1 MRANCVRVFKKSFCG
16 ALMQLPKTI
25 VRSAGKLNK
34 TLNDK
39 ELALLS
45 EIGLDQIPAAT
56 NFVEFFSQSYG
67 ASPSGVWYTL
77 KKLKKERVVDFTEKG
92 EAYKPLSLTENG
104 ISILRQNSA
113 IQKTKI
119 LNRPITAVGGL

>member
-1 MRANCVRVFKKSFCG
+1 
-16 ALMQLPKTI
+16 MQLSKTI

-34 TLNDK
+34 RLNNK

-56 NFVEFFSQSYG
+56 NFVEFFSESYG

-113 IQKTKI
+113 VQKTRLI
-119 LNRPITAVGGL
+119 NRPIAAVGGL